1 MKKLASLFIFLLLTA
16 NLFAQTKPD
25 KTFDHEK
32 FGKKVYGNFSAGM
45 DQSIFLPDDNALEY
59 ISSKSGRSI
68 DDLKAERELNKQYLS
83 DDRGALQKE
92 NAGGLMV
99 LKVELVKV
107 DNPKLT
113 MGNIIITAQNKII
126 ELRNCIQTD
135 RTWVLGDYMGIQGQ
149 QPNRGK
155 TVAKE
160 ENNNNGN
167 TENVST
173 ENIILSSANA
183 PYHGNL
189 NFNKELIGQVLK
201 GCYVTTDGSIIN
213 AAILYDIP
221 GNLQNNSVEL
231 SIFKKA
237 VGEQG
242 FTKENSNFD
251 KKLSKNGL
259 RAFFVADHLYIK
271 AGDYWYML
279 IEEAAISRL
288 SQIGTTTLSNIPAN
302 VEKAD
307 LVGKPVRGYYID
319 NAGNKV
325 EAVIK
330 YQNAIQLQDMASTFL
345 LYNVAYNESGFTAD
359 ETNNFKTFLAKSLV
373 KEFNLA
379 GNTYY
384 KVLSAT
390 NKGGAEWK
398 VKVDEVSY
406 STLKYIYKTG
416 ENPLEES
423 SLTLGFKNTMS
434 KLTADNLAL
443 STKIANKEKG
453 YNYLNLEKIIKEYN
467 PWYEKQ
473 YPGKFKYVLADTK
486 NVTGG
491 SKNIETG
498 STAELET
505 FGRALLEALKS
516 DTPDKL
522 LALSYTS
529 KELINTVNAKT
540 KDEKMKNS
548 FVKDLQVKDPNNE
561 KIQKEI
567 IEQFKRIKESKLY
580 WKGAEYFSF
589 KFEKLGISET
599 INFDWGTAVL
609 QFESE
614 ERHYKIKI
622 GDFTHLLT
630 GWKGIG
636 YRFEE

>member
-1 MKKLASLFIFLLLTA
+1 MKKLTNLFIFLLIATT
-16 NLFAQTKPD
+16 LFAQTKPD
-25 KTFDHEK
+25 KTFDFEK

-45 DQSIFLPDDNALEY
+45 DQSIFLPDDKALEY

-68 DDLKAERELNKQYLS
+68 DELKAERELNKKYLS
-83 DDRGALQKE
+83 DDNTALKNE

-135 RTWVLGDYMGIQGQ
+135 KTWVLGDYMGIQGQ
-149 QPNRGK
+149 QPVRGK
-155 TVAKE
+155 TLAKE
-160 ENNNNGN
+160 ENRENVI
-167 TENVST
+167 TENVNT
-173 ENIILSSANA
+173 ETIILSNANV

-189 NFNKELIGQVLK
+189 NFYKDQIGQVLN

-221 GNLQNNSVEL
+221 GNLQNNSIEL
-231 SIFKKA
+231 SLFKKA

-259 RAFFVADHLYIK
+259 RAFFIADHLYIK
-271 AGDYWYML
+271 AGDSWYML

-288 SQIGTTTLSNIPAN
+288 AQIGTTMLSNIPAN

-319 NAGNKV
+319 NAGNKID
-325 EAVIK
+325 AVIK
-330 YQNAIQLQDMASTFL
+330 YQNAAQLQDMASTFL

-359 ETNNFKTFLAKSLV
+359 ETNNFKTFLAKSEV

-379 GNTYY
+379 GYTYY

-416 ENPLEES
+416 ETPLEES

-434 KLTADNLAL
+434 KLTKDNAVL

-453 YNYLNLEKIIKEYN
+453 YNYLNLEKIIAEYN

-486 NVTGG
+486 NVAAG
-491 SKNIETG
+491 SSIETG
-498 STAELET
+498 STVELET
-505 FGRALLEALKS
+505 YGRALLEALKS

-522 LALSYTS
+522 FSLIATPQD
-529 KELINTVNAKT
+529 LINTIKAKT
-540 KDEKMKNS
+540 QDENKKN
-548 FVKDLQVKDPNNE
+548 KLIQEIQEKNPNNDRAE
-561 KIQKEI
+561 KEAA
-567 IEQFKRIKESKLY
+567 EDFKKIKEAKLY
-580 WKGAEYFSF
+580 WKSAEFF
-589 KFEKLGISET
+589 EFRFEKLDKSDDL
-599 INFDWGTAVL
+599 NFEVGNAVL

-614 ERHYKIKI
+614 ERHYMVKMII
-622 GDFTHLLT
+622 MHLIS
-630 GWKGIG
+630 GWKGVEYKI
-636 YRFEE
+636 EE